1 MQNPEIII
9 VPAFFATIAY
19 VAWVWLS
26 TSQRKQRVKLLT
38 EFHTRL
44 LDKLGSVKDFGEF
57 MQTDAGA
64 KLMADLASEPVS
76 AGPHDRIMRAA
87 QIGVVLTCLGAGLL
101 LVSLVSATTGGQ
113 EGFIAIGAISLSL
126 GVGFALSAAASYR
139 LAGMLGLLARTP
151 GSTVEP
157 ATSRA

>member
-9 VPAFFATIAY
+9 VPACFATIAY

-38 EFHTRL
+38 DFHTRL

-87 QIGVVLTCLGAGLL
+87 QIGIVFS
-101 LVSLVSATTGGQ
+101 VS
-113 EGFIAIGAISLSL
+113 SLIF
-126 GVGFALSAAASYR
+126 VAASALTARRADR
-139 LAGMLGLLARTP
+139 LTRHSVVAG
-151 GSTVEP
+151 
-157 ATSRA
+157 ATAVLDLTRPVAV

>member
-57 MQTDAGA
+57 MQTDAGS

-87 QIGVVLTCLGAGLL
+87 QIGIVLVCLGGGLL
-101 LVSLVSATTGGQ
+101 MLSFFSPLAASQ
-113 EGFIAIGAISLSL
+113 EGFTAIGAIALSL
-126 GVGFALSAAASYR
+126 GIGFVLSAVASYR

-151 GSTVEP
+151 GATVEP
-157 ATSRA
+157 ATSRV